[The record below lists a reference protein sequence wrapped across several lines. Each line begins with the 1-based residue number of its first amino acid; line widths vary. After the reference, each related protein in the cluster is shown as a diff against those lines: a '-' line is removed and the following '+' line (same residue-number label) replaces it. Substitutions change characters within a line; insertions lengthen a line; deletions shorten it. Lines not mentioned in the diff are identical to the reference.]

1 MTDERPPVASPPS
14 SPSVIHQ
21 QRLDQLAAFLHT
33 GEQILAAWDAYSDQH
48 TDPDSWPYDDETYGR
63 RAARRD
69 ADTWIAAA
77 KIRPFARELV
87 STAEVQLQQLPAR
100 AVQSHWPWH
109 LAGAE
114 DALDQLDA
122 FEEDYRARLD
132 DLPPSARPGTEA
144 YDDLIDARNAEAWH
158 ALNELAL
165 HAPVILAIHTTTQ
178 RTPPRLEA
186 VAPRPAPTASAAAAP
201 VARR

>member
-1 MTDERPPVASPPS
+1 MASPPS
-14 SPSVIHQ
+14 PPSVIHQ
-21 QRLDQLAAFLHT
+21 QRLDQLAEFLHT

-48 TDPDSWPYDDETYGR
+48 TDPDSWPYDDESYGR

-69 ADTWIAAA
+69 ADAWIAAA
-77 KIRPFARELV
+77 QIRPFARELV

-100 AVQSHWPWH
+100 AVQSHWAWH

-132 DLPPSARPGTEA
+132 DLPPSARPGTQA

-186 VAPRPAPTASAAAAP
+186 VAPRPAPTAPAAAAP